1 MAHAAKAGGFSRRV
15 GLYACGA
22 LATPVAVGVLRPRIY
37 LPADWAAGETLEYAL
52 RHECMHLRR
61 GHLVYKLAAQA
72 VCVVHWFNPAA
83 WLLRRMMSEAC
94 EFGCDRAVARMLD
107 GAQRK
112 EYCAAMLC
120 AAADVRAAGLAS
132 AFASPAGL
140 LRTCR
145 NR

>member
-1 MAHAAKAGGFSRRV
+1 M
-15 GLYACGA
+15 
-22 LATPVAVGVLRPRIY
+22 
-37 LPADWAAGETLEYAL
+37 
-52 RHECMHLRR
+52 
-61 GHLVYKLAAQA
+61 YKLAAQA

-140 LRTCR
+140 LRSR
-145 NR
+145 MARQMERRSE

>member
-1 MAHAAKAGGFSRRV
+1 M
-15 GLYACGA
+15 
-22 LATPVAVGVLRPRIY
+22 
-37 LPADWAAGETLEYAL
+37 
-52 RHECMHLRR
+52 
-61 GHLVYKLAAQA
+61 YKLAAQA

-140 LRTCR
+140 LRSRMEAVLAPQKRTARQFTAVALCTAAAVLAAGLTACAAEHQR
-145 NR
+145 CLYDL